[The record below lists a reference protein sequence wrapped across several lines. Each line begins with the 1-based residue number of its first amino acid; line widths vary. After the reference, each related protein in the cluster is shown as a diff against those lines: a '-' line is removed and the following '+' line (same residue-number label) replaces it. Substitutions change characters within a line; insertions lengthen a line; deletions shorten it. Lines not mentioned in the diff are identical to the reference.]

1 MTTAFDVAGA
11 FLERAPRN
19 SLPSIKLQKL
29 SFYAFGWYARVTGGE
44 LFNERLCALERGPV
58 VSELLDL
65 HKNRV
70 DFSFDDLAAQ
80 VAVNPLDDPYA
91 VSVVDAVWAAYGPI
105 NKWLLVEMTHEEE
118 PWTDAW
124 DSAQRRSTRSVTM
137 PKKDVVNYFCTKA
150 SGSYSVKGRKLEVP
164 VLALL
169 PDPVSYKLT
178 EEALQSMETDSQ
190 EVRPEAFSLMHANL
204 RDLLASV

>member
-11 FLERAPRN
+11 FLMRAPKN

-29 SFYAFGWYARVTGGE
+29 SFYAFGWYAKVTGSE

-70 DFSFDDLAAQ
+70 DFSFHDLACQ
-80 VAVNPLDDPYA
+80 VPVEPLDDPWA
-91 VSVVDAVWAAYGPI
+91 VSVVDAVWSAYGPLDR
-105 NKWLLVEMTHEEE
+105 WVLVDMTHEED
-118 PWTDAW
+118 PWTNAW
-124 DSAQRRSTRSVTM
+124 NSPRRGSAKSVTIH
-137 PKKDVVNYFCTKA
+137 KNDVVDYFSTKA
-150 SGSYSVKGRKLEVP
+150 SGRYTVKGRKVVVP

-169 PDPVSYKLT
+169 PDPVSYKLP
-178 EEALQSMETDSQ
+178 EGALNAMEGESQ
-190 EVRPEAFSLMHANL
+190 EVRTEAFSRMPANL
-204 RDLLASV
+204 RDLLATV